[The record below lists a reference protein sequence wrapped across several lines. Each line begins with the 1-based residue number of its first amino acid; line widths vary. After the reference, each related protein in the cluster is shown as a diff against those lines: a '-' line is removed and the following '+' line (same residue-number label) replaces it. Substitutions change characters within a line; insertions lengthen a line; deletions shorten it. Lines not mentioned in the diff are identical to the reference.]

1 MPASW
6 DLGGRSSGS
15 ALGSAQFAFI
25 SGDTDVYVEHIM
37 FIKIYILETY
47 LNTLDQQG
55 GTKRDKCQ
63 FVLLGTNNPV
73 MGIRSEV
80 GLV

>member
-1 MPASW
+1 MGYSLMPASW

-47 LNTLDQQG
+47 LNTLDQ
-55 GTKRDKCQ
+55 
-63 FVLLGTNNPV
+63 
-73 MGIRSEV
+73 
-80 GLV
+80 